1 MVSFR
6 EGRSQEASTM
16 EGLHTQGSKGREW
29 TRTRLY
35 HHSQGGGSGDF
46 WEPRPESWL
55 AVPTRVIVREPGKAV
70 LGPDPPHTHTHV
82 WHSVRGS
89 EPWPLSNYPEILA
102 GGLDTCE
109 VQTTSGN
116 CGGCP
121 NISAVGCGTRSVALK
136 HAQRP

>member
-1 MVSFR
+1 
-6 EGRSQEASTM
+6 M

-70 LGPDPPHTHTHV
+70 LGPDPPPHTHTCGTLFVDLNLGH
-82 WHSVRGS
+82 
-89 EPWPLSNYPEILA
+89 Y
-102 GGLDTCE
+102 
-109 VQTTSGN
+109 QTTQKSWLEVWI
-116 CGGCP
+116 P
-121 NISAVGCGTRSVALK
+121 VRFKQPQAIVAAAQTSALWAVAPGLSL
-136 HAQRP
+136 